1 MGSRS
6 DRGLRNPRHTFGV
19 QTPVRTL
26 MPFMM
31 APLRPGETLVG
42 LRLQCHAAFNQMV
55 KYYHSVPAEVEFC
68 IWKVSVR
75 QIGEFFVD
83 MFTSDL
89 DDTRSTLSVD
99 PSTGQRIAPL
109 PINTQGNQSR
119 VPLQVRDRL
128 WAGES
133 GQADGEVTI
142 APQAAYA
149 PYVSHALWH
158 IARMCYDLRLN
169 TNNEML
175 DGTSILNTSTTEES
189 PNLYQFPP
197 PLGRLVRSATNSAMG
212 WQAGLDATPTATSLS
227 EWASR
232 LSLVDNPN
240 RTYQEYLKA
249 FGVDPRRIEGM
260 PEPVLMQRRHL
271 RPLSTAGQV
280 AYVPAPTAAVNLDSS
295 MGLRSR
301 NIPTSGGG
309 TNSAIQGDFGG
320 LYNVGAVLDQTRG
333 KRLFV
338 EEPSF
343 LVGTVAWWPYDLD
356 QRAFA
361 NVFDAVYMINSGTW
375 GDPTGGAVDE
385 RDFLINRALDNA
397 QTGTSGEP
405 VGSAVTG
412 QNEVGQSGPF
422 VMNMLNLFLN
432 GDNYTTSPTY
442 MGHIKGMGDGVPA
455 TDDSYGSTPT
465 QTLGSILKLYSY
477 GSCRFGVATDLV
489 NR

>member
-6 DRGLRNPRHTFGV
+6 DRGLRNPRHTFGI
-19 QTPVRTL
+19 QTPNRKL

-42 LRLQCHAAFNQMV
+42 LRLEARAFMNQMV
-55 KYYHSVPAEVEFC
+55 KYFHSVPAEVEFA

-89 DDTRSTLSVD
+89 DDTRSSLSVD
-99 PSTGQRIAPL
+99 PSTGQAIAPL
-109 PINTQGNQSR
+109 PINTQGHQSR

-133 GQADGEVTI
+133 GQADGELAI

-149 PYVSHALWH
+149 PYVSHAIWH
-158 IARMCYDLRLN
+158 IARMCYDLSLN

-175 DGTSILNTSTTEES
+175 DGSSTLYGTSAVETSS
-189 PNLYQFPP
+189 NLYQTPP

-212 WQAGLDATPTATSLS
+212 WQAGPDATPTATSLS

-249 FGVDPRRIEGM
+249 FGVDPSRIEGM
-260 PEPVLMQRRHL
+260 PEPVLMQRRTL
-271 RPLSTAGQV
+271 KPYGGSNV
-280 AYVPAPTAAVNLDSS
+280 AFTSAPTAITPLDNSK
-295 MGLRSR
+295 GLRSR
-301 NIPTSGGG
+301 NIPTAGGG
-309 TNSAIQGDFGG
+309 ANSAIQGDFGG
-320 LYNVGAVLDQTRG
+320 LYNIGAFLDQTRG

-338 EEPSF
+338 DEPSF
-343 LVGTVAWWPYDLD
+343 LVGTIAWWPYDLD
-356 QRAFA
+356 QRGFG

-385 RDFLINRALDNA
+385 RDFLINRALDFA
-397 QTGTSGEP
+397 TTGASGEP
-405 VGSAVTG
+405 IGSAVSG

-422 VMNMLNLFLN
+422 VLNMLNLFLN

-442 MGHIKGMGDGVPA
+442 MGHMNGMGDGINA
-455 TDDSYGSTPT
+455 TDDTYGSSPQNVLGSTLRLWSYG
-465 QTLGSILKLYSY
+465 Q
-477 GSCRFGVATDLV
+477 CRFGVATDLV

>member
-1 MGSRS
+1 MSAS

-19 QTPVRTL
+19 QTSNRLL

-42 LRLQCHAAFNQMV
+42 LRLEARSFLNQMV
-55 KYYHSVPAEVEFC
+55 KYFHSVPVEVEYC
-68 IWKVSVR
+68 VWKVSVR

-89 DDTRSTLSVD
+89 DDSRSSLSVD
-99 PSTGQRIAPL
+99 PSTGLKVAPA
-109 PINTQGNQSR
+109 PINIQGQQTR
-119 VPLQVRDRL
+119 LPLQTRDRP
-128 WAGES
+128 WAGEL
-133 GQADGEVTI
+133 GQADGEVTV
-142 APQAAYA
+142 AAQAAYA

-169 TNNEML
+169 TLNEML
-175 DGTSILNTSTTEES
+175 DGNSVMGTSSVPEL
-189 PNLYQFPP
+189 PNLYQTPP
-197 PLGRLVRSATNSAMG
+197 PVGRLVRSATNSAMG
-212 WQAGLDATPTATSLS
+212 WQTASDQTPVATSLS

-232 LSLVDNPN
+232 LSVVDNPN

-249 FGVDPRRIEGM
+249 FGIDPRRIEGM
-260 PEPVLMQRRHL
+260 PEPVLMQRRTL
-271 RPLSTAGQV
+271 RPHGSPQV
-280 AYVPAPTAAVNLDSS
+280 AYVPGPTGITPFEGSTGIRARVLPATAA
-295 MGLRSR
+295 G
-301 NIPTSGGG
+301 TS
-309 TNSAIQGDFGG
+309 NAINGDFGG
-320 LYNVGAVLDQTRG
+320 LYNVGCFLDQTRG

-343 LVGTVAWWPYDLD
+343 LVGTICWWPYDLD

-385 RDFLINRALDNA
+385 RDFLINRALDSA
-397 QTGTSGEP
+397 VTGTSGEP
-405 VGSAVTG
+405 LGSAVSG

-422 VMNMLNLFLN
+422 AMNMLNLFLN

-442 MGHIKGMGDGVPA
+442 MGHLKGMGDGIPA
-455 TDDSYGSTPT
+455 TDDQYGSTPT
-465 QTLGSILKLYSY
+465 QALGSIAKLWTY
-477 GSCRFGVATDLV
+477 GQCRFGVATDLV